1 MNILRAILSGIIT
14 WTLIF
19 ITFMILSFIPVV
31 KDSEVQQY
39 MLFYITLIP
48 ILLVGTR
55 FYYQKENSL
64 NGLLLGSIMAIVS
77 LALDA
82 LITVPYV
89 IIPHGGSYASFFTSP
104 FMLITAVEFILV
116 TYLIWKSKF
125 QTHA

>member
-1 MNILRAILSGIIT
+1 MKIIRAILSGVIT

-19 ITFMILSFIPVV
+19 VTFMILSFIPVV

-39 MLFYITLIP
+39 MLFYLLLIP
-48 ILLVGTR
+48 ILLVSTR
-55 FYYQKENSL
+55 FYYRKE
-64 NGLLLGSIMAIVS
+64 GLHGLTLGLIMAIVS

-104 FMLITAVEFILV
+104 FMIITAVEFLLV

-125 QTHA
+125 QANA